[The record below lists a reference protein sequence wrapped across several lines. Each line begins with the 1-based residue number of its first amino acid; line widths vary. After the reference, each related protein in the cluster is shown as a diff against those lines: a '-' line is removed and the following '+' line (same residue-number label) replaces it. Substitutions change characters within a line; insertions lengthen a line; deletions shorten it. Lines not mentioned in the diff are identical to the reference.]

1 MQAEGW
7 VRRRIYI
14 HAYMM
19 HAPHGARTY
28 EPAGLPSISMSKKVS
43 AVTLSR
49 SAADADGPPPC
60 APWIRQRQWQWHA
73 SEELHAGLLVRWIV
87 GGATNIQR
95 MTNGTEHRTWA
106 SASVAAARARHRH
119 VAADELR
126 GAIVAAAG
134 SLVPPSSIV
143 AGGPASLSLS
153 LSSLLFLQE
162 ALQRH
167 VRPLDPYKGGGPALA
182 DRWGRGRNNDGP
194 TNYRRHATHVGDS
207 RNCLSLCCCL
217 QIDAAALLDLGH
229 AQRQAHPKHHKLA
242 RMLPQPRQGDKNILL
257 NSQTS

>member
-1 MQAEGW
+1 M
-7 VRRRIYI
+7 
-14 HAYMM
+14 
-19 HAPHGARTY
+19 
-28 EPAGLPSISMSKKVS
+28 EPSTV
-43 AVTLSR
+43 
-49 SAADADGPPPC
+49 
-60 APWIRQRQWQWHA
+60 
-73 SEELHAGLLVRWIV
+73 
-87 GGATNIQR
+87 
-95 MTNGTEHRTWA
+95 RTWA

-134 SLVPPSSIV
+134 SLAFLPPRSSP
-143 AGGPASLSLS
+143 AGLRLS

-217 QIDAAALLDLGH
+217 EIDAAALLDLDLGH
-229 AQRQAHPKHHKLA
+229 SGRHIPNITSLHACYHSLVKATKHPAQFR
-242 RMLPQPRQGDKNILL
+242 DILQL
-257 NSQTS
+257 QCAGSWPAPIGPSTFGYATGVVQRELDGI

>member
-1 MQAEGW
+1 MEPSTVRGPAPAWPRRERGTGTSPPMSCAEPSSPPPGLW
-7 VRRRIYI
+7 FLPPRSS
-14 HAYMM
+14 
-19 HAPHGARTY
+19 
-28 EPAGLPSISMSKKVS
+28 PAGL
-43 AVTLSR
+43 R
-49 SAADADGPPPC
+49 
-60 APWIRQRQWQWHA
+60 
-73 SEELHAGLLVRWIV
+73 
-87 GGATNIQR
+87 
-95 MTNGTEHRTWA
+95 
-106 SASVAAARARHRH
+106 
-119 VAADELR
+119 
-126 GAIVAAAG
+126 
-134 SLVPPSSIV
+134 
-143 AGGPASLSLS
+143 LSLS